1 MRSIVDSF
9 SLNAEE
15 LPINLHMEVIE
26 HQSYS
31 VYLNKHRGGILP
43 VFYSS
48 LDVANFRNL
57 RDSALQVDCMF
68 GSTYI
73 CDQVFYITDI
83 NKTKQ

>member
-1 MRSIVDSF
+1 MLMRPIVDPF

-31 VYLNKHRGGILP
+31 VYLNKHREGIIP

-48 LDVANFRNL
+48 LDVANF
-57 RDSALQVDCMF
+57 
-68 GSTYI
+68 
-73 CDQVFYITDI
+73 
-83 NKTKQ
+83 